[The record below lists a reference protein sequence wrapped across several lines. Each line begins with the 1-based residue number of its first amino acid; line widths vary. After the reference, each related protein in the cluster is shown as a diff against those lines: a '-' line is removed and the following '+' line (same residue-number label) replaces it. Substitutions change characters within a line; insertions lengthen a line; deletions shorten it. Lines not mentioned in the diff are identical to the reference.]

1 MNHAST
7 LVSYSIRIV
16 AHLHSLS
23 SAAPSTVKRDHGARV
38 PLLPRRAL
46 PLHRAERGG
55 ACAAVCAQQLLGSKA
70 CALAGVGLWLGGAL
84 HDASDV
90 FE

>member
-1 MNHAST
+1 MYHAST
-7 LVSYSIRIV
+7 LVSSSVRVV
-16 AHLHSLS
+16 AYLHSLS
-23 SAAPSTVKRDHGARV
+23 SDDPSTDQGNHRARV

-55 ACAAVCAQQLLGSKA
+55 ACAAVRAQQLLGGKA
-70 CALAGVGLWLGGAL
+70 RALASVGLWLGGAL